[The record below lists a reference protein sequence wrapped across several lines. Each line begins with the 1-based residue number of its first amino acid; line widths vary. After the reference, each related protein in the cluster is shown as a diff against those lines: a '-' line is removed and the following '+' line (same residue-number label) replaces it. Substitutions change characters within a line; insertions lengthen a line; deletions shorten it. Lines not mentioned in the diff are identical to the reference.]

1 MGVDIRKKRKVE
13 KTTEFVEKIKKV
25 QEEVRA
31 VLRKSQ
37 EEIKRQANKKQREV
51 EEWRKSNKI
60 IQSTKNLVF
69 EERPMKK
76 LTERYI
82 RLYIVEEAVSKNV
95 VKLKLLASMR
105 IHLVMNISRIVR
117 YREQVEKQK
126 VEEVKLVKV
135 DRVEEWKIEI
145 KEK

>member
-1 MGVDIRKKRKVE
+1 M
-13 KTTEFVEKIKKV
+13 
-25 QEEVRA
+25 
-31 VLRKSQ
+31 
-37 EEIKRQANKKQREV
+37 
-51 EEWRKSNKI
+51 
-60 IQSTKNLVF
+60 QSTKNLVF
-69 EERPMKK
+69 EERLIKK

-82 RLYIVEEAVSKNV
+82 GLYIVEEAVSKNV

-126 VEEVKLVKV
+126 VEEVKLVEVNK
-135 DRVEEWKIEI
+135 VEEWKIEI

>member
-1 MGVDIRKKRKVE
+1 
-13 KTTEFVEKIKKV
+13 
-25 QEEVRA
+25 
-31 VLRKSQ
+31 
-37 EEIKRQANKKQREV
+37 
-51 EEWRKSNKI
+51 
-60 IQSTKNLVF
+60 
-69 EERPMKK
+69 MKK

>member
-1 MGVDIRKKRKVE
+1 
-13 KTTEFVEKIKKV
+13 
-25 QEEVRA
+25 
-31 VLRKSQ
+31 
-37 EEIKRQANKKQREV
+37 
-51 EEWRKSNKI
+51 
-60 IQSTKNLVF
+60 
-69 EERPMKK
+69 MKK

-105 IHLVMNISRIVR
+105 IYLVMNISRIVR